1 MGSSIDHA
9 IAVVGV
15 GAILPDA
22 PSAAAFWKN
31 ILDKRYSITEV
42 PPERW
47 SINSY
52 YDPDPSAPDKT
63 YSKIGGW
70 VRGFS
75 FDWQRFRIPP
85 RVAAAMDEGQ
95 QWAVTIAAAALAD
108 YGYPDRSLDQENTG
122 VILGTAMGGE
132 LHYQTHLRIS

>member
-1 MGSSIDHA
+1 MGSSIEHA

-22 PSAAAFWKN
+22 PSAATFWKN

-52 YDPDPSAPDKT
+52 YDPDPSAPD
-63 YSKIGGW
+63 SGCN
-70 VRGFS
+70 RA
-75 FDWQRFRIPP
+75 QR
-85 RVAAAMDEGQ
+85 
-95 QWAVTIAAAALAD
+95 
-108 YGYPDRSLDQENTG
+108 
-122 VILGTAMGGE
+122 
-132 LHYQTHLRIS
+132 

>member
-1 MGSSIDHA
+1 MASQIEHA

-22 PSAAAFWKN
+22 PNAAAFWKN

-42 PPERW
+42 PPDRW

-63 YSKIGGW
+63 
-70 VRGFS
+70 
-75 FDWQRFRIPP
+75 
-85 RVAAAMDEGQ
+85 
-95 QWAVTIAAAALAD
+95 
-108 YGYPDRSLDQENTG
+108 
-122 VILGTAMGGE
+122 
-132 LHYQTHLRIS
+132 